1 LTARPPPPYHGP
13 PEQAQPDVSNTCRV
27 TKSIALY
34 AICSNVFNW
43 IMPDVERHTGTPQ
56 GMQSKGQ
63 TMSTKTMKN
72 AMALGTAPILGV
84 AGAVVIATASPS
96 WAMSVP
102 ANTAAVSTAAS
113 NQVTDVH
120 YYRRGYHRQCCYR
133 RGYYGRAYAYP
144 YWYNPY
150 SYYYPYYYP
159 YFYPYYYTYPF
170 YGFGG
175 WLGWGW

>member
-1 LTARPPPPYHGP
+1 MFQIRAAVQNQLHFLLFARTFLTGLCFVWSGMLAPRRG
-13 PEQAQPDVSNTCRV
+13 
-27 TKSIALY
+27 
-34 AICSNVFNW
+34 FN
-43 IMPDVERHTGTPQ
+43 R
-56 GMQSKGQ
+56 KGQ
-63 TMSTKTMKN
+63 SMSTKIMKN
-72 AMALGTAPILGV
+72 TMALGAAATLGV

-96 WAMSVP
+96 WAMPVLVK
-102 ANTAAVSTAAS
+102 TAAVSTAAS

-133 RGYYGRAYAYP
+133 RGYYGRAYGYP

-150 SYYYPYYYP
+150 SYYYPYLYP
-159 YFYPYYYTYPF
+159 YLYPYYYTYPF